1 MKKLSTCHVIALS
14 EIRIRLLLG
23 KVQLHHVWFE
33 KNNSLWIQQE
43 LRSYI
48 ESQNCVNLN
57 LTTYLF
63 DPNLTHSSVQD
74 WKCSFSLNQR
84 QNFVY
89 LKCVIYYMRSSKYT
103 RDSFMELFLTFPS
116 ENFSTLRVKLKLY
129 HIILLLLQEPLMKCA
144 AFIFLYLFSLFIL
157 IHNNRKVWC
166 KNEFQKMLKFFIW
179 MRYR

>member
-1 MKKLSTCHVIALS
+1 MSDLKKKS
-14 EIRIRLLLG
+14 
-23 KVQLHHVWFE
+23 Q
-33 KNNSLWIQQE
+33 WIQQE

-63 DPNLTHSSVQD
+63 DPDLTHSSVQD

-116 ENFSTLRVKLKLY
+116 ENFSTLRVELKLY
-129 HIILLLLQEPLMKCA
+129 HIILLLLQEPLMKCV
-144 AFIFLYLFSLFIL
+144 AFIFLYLFSLFTL

-166 KNEFQKMLKFFIW
+166 KNEFQKML
-179 MRYR
+179 

>member
-1 MKKLSTCHVIALS
+1 MSDLKKKS
-14 EIRIRLLLG
+14 
-23 KVQLHHVWFE
+23 Q
-33 KNNSLWIQQE
+33 WIQQE

-63 DPNLTHSSVQD
+63 DPDLTHSSVQD

-129 HIILLLLQEPLMKCA
+129 HIILLFLQETTSHEMSC
-144 AFIFLYLFSLFIL
+144 FYFSLP
-157 IHNNRKVWC
+157 
-166 KNEFQKMLKFFIW
+166 FFFV
-179 MRYR
+179 YFNPQQ